1 MSKGEI
7 RTYVACSASDNN
19 GILHGTGVDA
29 DQDADGLWGETAAML
44 SPPSFRG
51 VKARTS
57 AELTQLTHI
66 IAPRVGHFLERQG
79 VFERDAENSY
89 LSGDAVEGGPL
100 DQLLGH
106 SMTYTRVP
114 MPLVVP
120 FAVYRRVG
128 YYLAA

>member
-1 MSKGEI
+1 MESGERPPPCI
-7 RTYVACSASDNN
+7 RC
-19 GILHGTGVDA
+19 
-29 DQDADGLWGETAAML
+29 
-44 SPPSFRG
+44 
-51 VKARTS
+51 VKAPTS

-79 VFERDAENSY
+79 LLERDAENSY
-89 LSGDAVEGGPL
+89 LSGDAVERRPL

-114 MPLVVP
+114 MPLAVP